1 VSDRE
6 LVRRYLDLAEAQPD
20 GDAVIFERAPFS
32 RQRLTWADIANRS
45 DDLMQSYR
53 RDGVSSGSRCAVVL
67 ADSPDLVPSLL
78 ALWRLDATAVLVD
91 PAWGRRLRTN
101 VLAHSGASYE
111 VDVGLSLYAKRIGAE
126 AFRYPLPAGTA
137 VLGYTSGSTGDP
149 KAIPFTH
156 SKLAWCMRHSAA
168 VCAALRGGNAP
179 KRIGYSARLSGSGVL
194 NLNYMWAPFVG
205 AAVVV
210 LPELTVSSARDYWR
224 HVESAGVE
232 QTYLFPAHVELVN
245 QLAQRVDLSM
255 APLCLTGSAPVSAR
269 LQRRFA
275 QRFGIPLR
283 NCYGIMEAM
292 CIVFFGHLDQDGNAT
307 TSVGKPCVDLA
318 DWEAAPAALRSGT
331 ESAIVQTRIVGEQGE
346 IITGPGVGELQLAGP
361 TVLDYYY
368 GNPEATA
375 AAFDDPFGVPTWLRT
390 GDIVRRDES
399 FNFTV
404 VGRRKHVVMRGG
416 FSIYLTEVEEAA
428 MSIPGVIEA
437 AAIPIDLEGHEDIGL
452 LVRLDAD
459 SPMAATDVQI
469 RLCEEVGAQ
478 RAPYRVAISP
488 TPLPRTGP
496 EKLDRQAAAE
506 RWEGLTCLT

>member
-20 GDAVIFERAPFS
+20 EEAVIFERAPFTG
-32 RQRLTWADIANRS
+32 QRLTWADVANRS
-45 DDLMQSYR
+45 DDVMQSYR
-53 RDGVSSGSRCAVVL
+53 KAGLGSGSRCAVVL

-91 PAWGRRLRTN
+91 PLWGRRLQSN
-101 VLAHSGASYE
+101 VLAHSGANYQ
-111 VDVGLSLYAKRIGAE
+111 VDVGHSAHARRIGTGVY
-126 AFRYPLPAGTA
+126 RHPLQAGTA

-156 SKLAWCMRHSAA
+156 SKLAWCMRHSAG
-168 VCAALRGGNAP
+168 VSAALRGGKP
-179 KRIGYSARLSGSGVL
+179 PRRIGYSARLSGSGVL
-194 NLNYMWAPFVG
+194 NLNYIWAPFVG

-224 HVESAGVE
+224 HIESAGVE
-232 QTYLFPAHVELVN
+232 QTYLFPAHIELAN
-245 QLAQRVDLSM
+245 QLAQRVDLSVT
-255 APLCLTGSAPVSAR
+255 PLCLTGSAPVSAR
-269 LQRRFA
+269 LQRRFV

-307 TSVGKPCVDLA
+307 TSVGKPEADDA
-318 DWEAAPAALRSGT
+318 DWEAVPAALRSGT
-331 ESAIVQTRIVGEQGE
+331 SSAIMRARIVGDHGE
-346 IITGPGVGELQLAGP
+346 IITGPGVGELQLSGP
-361 TVLDYYY
+361 TVLDCYY
-368 GNPEATA
+368 GNSEATA
-375 AAFDDPFGVPTWLRT
+375 AAFDDPFGVPAWLRT
-390 GDIVRRDES
+390 GDIVRRDECG
-399 FNFTV
+399 NFSV

-452 LVRLDAD
+452 LVRFNNG
-459 SPMAATDVQI
+459 SSIAATDVQK
-469 RLCEEVGAQ
+469 RLCEEVGPQ
-478 RAPYRVAISP
+478 RAPCRVAISK

-496 EKLDRQAAAE
+496 EKLDRRAAVQV
-506 RWEGLTCLT
+506 WKDLTCLT